1 MGMLRRVGGSWKDL
15 ADAGPQF
22 WLGGLRAWFGSS
34 ARVPVVVPG
43 KMCVSVR
50 PRTSDFSVLRQIFRN
65 QEYALTNS
73 YVRDCVQREY
83 LRILAN
89 GQVPVIVDAGAN
101 IGAASIWFHQQFPDA
116 WIVAIEPDAANAE
129 MARGNTAHLDGIL
142 VLQAAVGGERGFV
155 AVVPGDAAWGV
166 QTERSTDGCEVLTI
180 ADAIARVPDGVP
192 LIVKV
197 DIEGF
202 EADVFDGNT
211 DWIDDTALIFV
222 EPHDWMLPGKG
233 TSRSFQ
239 RAFGTRGFE
248 IFIQG
253 ENLAYLRGASVQH

>member
-1 MGMLRRVGGSWKDL
+1 MGMLQRVSGSWRDL
-15 ADAGPQF
+15 AEAGPQF
-22 WLGGLRAWFGSS
+22 WLGGLRAWFGNSTHVS
-34 ARVPVVVPG
+34 VVVPG
-43 KMCVSVR
+43 NMSVSVR

-65 QEYALTNS
+65 REYALTNS
-73 YVRDCVQREY
+73 YVRDAVQREY

-101 IGAASIWFHQQFPDA
+101 IGAASLSFRQQFPDA
-116 WIVAIEPDAANAE
+116 SIVAIEPDAANAE
-129 MARGNTAHLDGIL
+129 MARANTAHLDGLL
-142 VLQAAVGGERGFV
+142 VLEAAVGGKRGFV
-155 AVVPGDAAWGV
+155 TVVPGDAAWAV
-166 QTERSTDGCEVLTI
+166 QTERSTGGCEVLTI
-180 ADAIARVPDGVP
+180 ADAIARVPGGVP
-192 LIVKV
+192 LIVKI

-239 RAFGTRGFE
+239 RAFGTREFE

-253 ENLAYLRGASVQH
+253 ENLAYLRAAPVQH